1 MRIPSKKR
9 FFSVRIVKAGVIRG
23 QGCTTT
29 WEFAGEETKDFFHG
43 MGSVAIEV
51 SKVVVSK
58 RGVCFN
64 TTVTAQPGQD
74 PGDRSSPSLLLA
86 SSEEEAAAD
95 VQTSKYGK
103 LFRIPGEPGVSWFK

>member
-1 MRIPSKKR
+1 MHNHVGIC
-9 FFSVRIVKAGVIRG
+9 RG
-23 QGCTTT
+23 RN
-29 WEFAGEETKDFFHG
+29 TKDFFHG